1 MSSDVTSDL
10 VQVRARHRRS
20 RLVQVSSRLLANP
33 SGRIGLVG
41 LGLFVVV
48 AVAASL
54 LAPYDPLEPDYGAV
68 LQAPSSEHLF
78 GTDQLGRDVLSR
90 VIYGARISLTV
101 GFVPVAAAFIV
112 GTAIGVLSGFIGG
125 RFDATIMRL
134 TDIGLAFPGIL
145 LALVVVAVLGPGL
158 SNVMIALGIADVPL
172 AIRVARGSTL
182 SIGAQPYVQSAI
194 AVGCRDRR
202 ILLRYILPG
211 VTAPVLIV
219 ATLEVANAILIAS
232 GLSFL
237 GLGAQPPAP
246 EWGAMLAQAQA
257 QIQTAWWAA
266 VFPGIAIVLAV
277 LAINLLGDGF
287 RDALDPKARR

>member
-1 MSSDVTSDL
+1 MSSNAVSDDVTIE
-10 VQVRARHRRS
+10 APRRS
-20 RLVQVSSRLLANP
+20 RLGQVLSRLLSNP
-33 SGRIGLVG
+33 SAQIGLAG
-41 LGLFVVV
+41 LGLFLVM
-48 AVAASL
+48 AIAAPL

-68 LQAPSSEHLF
+68 LQAPNAEHLF

-112 GTAIGVLSGFIGG
+112 GTVIGVLSGFAGG
-125 RFDATIMRL
+125 RVDAIIMRL

-158 SNVMIALGIADVPL
+158 SNVMIALGIADIPL
-172 AIRVARGSTL
+172 AIRVARGSAL
-182 SIGAQPYVQSAI
+182 GVQAQPYVQSAVAI
-194 AVGCRDRR
+194 GCPDRR

-257 QIQTAWWAA
+257 QIQTAWWVA
-266 VFPGIAIVLAV
+266 VFPGIAIVLTV
-277 LAINLLGDGF
+277 LAINLLGDGL

>member
-1 MSSDVTSDL
+1 MPRRGTRST
-10 VQVRARHRRS
+10 QVLR
-20 RLVQVSSRLLANP
+20 RLLANF
-33 SGRIGLVG
+33 GARVG
-41 LGLFVVV
+41 IALLFVFIVT
-48 AVAASL
+48 AAAAPL
-54 LAPYDPLEPDYGAV
+54 IAPYNPLEPDYAAV
-68 LQAPSSEHLF
+68 LQPPSSEHLF

-101 GFVPVAAAFIV
+101 GLVPVAAAFVV
-112 GTAIGVLSGFIGG
+112 GTIIGVFSGYRGG
-125 RFDATIMRL
+125 KTDAVIMRL

-158 SNVMIALGIADVPL
+158 KNVMIALGIADVPL
-172 AIRVARGSTL
+172 AIRVARGS
-182 SIGAQPYVQSAI
+182 AVAAREQPYVQSAVAI
-194 AVGCRDRR
+194 GCRDNR
-202 ILLRYILPG
+202 ILSRYILPA

-219 ATLEVANAILIAS
+219 GTLEVANAILIAS

-277 LAINLLGDGF
+277 LAINLFGDGL
-287 RDALDPKARR
+287 RDALDPKTRE